1 MTISKVLLTRRLPGP
16 AAGILREAGFH
27 VEQIDRDDPPPRA
40 ELLARLPGTAGLLCT
55 LGERVDAELL
65 DAAGPGLRIV
75 ANYGVGFDNI
85 DTAACRTRGIRV
97 SNTPGALTE
106 ATADLTWALILSAA
120 RGVVEGDRWVRSGQW
135 PGWGPTQLLGLELS
149 GATLG
154 IVGAGRI
161 GSAVARRSIGFGM
174 RVLYVHPRRN
184 EELERLVSATRV
196 PLDRLLSESDVV
208 SLHIPMRPENRHLIG
223 REQLRSMKPTAILIN
238 AARGPLIDEAALVEA
253 LREGWI
259 AAAGLDVYEHE
270 PQLTPGLSGLRNVV
284 LLPHLGSATHTTRAR
299 MARMAAENII
309 AVLSGRPPLN
319 PVV

>member
-1 MTISKVLLTRRLPGP
+1 M
-16 AAGILREAGFH
+16 LREAGFH
-27 VEQIDRDDPPPRA
+27 VEQIDRDDSPPRA
-40 ELLARLPGTAGLLCT
+40 ELLARLPGAAGLLCT
-55 LGERVDAELL
+55 LGEKVDAELL
-65 DAAGPGLRIV
+65 DAAGPSLRIV
-75 ANYGVGFDNI
+75 ANYGVGFENI

-97 SNTPGALTE
+97 SNTPGVLTE

-135 PGWGPTQLLGLELS
+135 PGWGPTQLLGVELS

-161 GSAVARRSIGFGM
+161 GSAVARRSIGFDM
-174 RVLYVHPRRN
+174 CVLYTHPRQN
-184 EELERLVSATRV
+184 QELERRVPATRV
-196 PLDRLLSESDVV
+196 PLDRLLAESDVV
-208 SLHIPMRPENRHLIG
+208 SLHIPMRPENRYLIG
-223 REQLRSMKPTAILIN
+223 REQLRSMKRSAVLIN

-270 PQLTPGLSGLRNVV
+270 PLLTPGLTALRNII
-284 LLPHLGSATHTTRAR
+284 LLPHLGSATQNTRSR
-299 MARMAAENII
+299 MARMAAENVI
-309 AVLSGRPPLN
+309 AVLSGSPPLN

>member
-1 MTISKVLLTRRLPGP
+1 MPSAKVVVTRRLPEP
-16 AAGILREAGFH
+16 AAAMLREAGFH

-40 ELLARLPGTAGLLCT
+40 ELLARLPGAAALLCT
-55 LGERVDAELL
+55 LGEKVDAELL
-65 DAAGPGLRIV
+65 DAAGPTLRIV
-75 ANYGVGFDNI
+75 ANYGVGFENI
-85 DTAACRTRGIRV
+85 DTAACRARGIRV
-97 SNTPGALTE
+97 SNTPGVLTE

-120 RGVVEGDRWVRSGQW
+120 RGVVEGDRWVRSGTW
-135 PGWGPTQLLGLELS
+135 PGWGPTQLLGTELK

-161 GSAVARRSIGFGM
+161 GSAVARRSVGFGM
-174 RVLYVHPRRN
+174 RVLYTHPRVS
-184 EELERLVSATRV
+184 EELERLVPASRV
-196 PLDRLLSESDVV
+196 PLDRLLAESDIV
-208 SLHIPMRPENRHLIG
+208 SLHVPMRPENRHLIG
-223 REQLRSMKPTAILIN
+223 REQLRSMKPSAILIN

-270 PQLTPGLSGLRNVV
+270 PGLTPGLAALRNVV
-284 LLPHLGSATHTTRAR
+284 LLPHLGSATRATRER
-299 MARMAAENII
+299 MARMAAENVI

>member
-1 MTISKVLLTRRLPGP
+1 MLRD
-16 AAGILREAGFH
+16 AGLH
-27 VEQIDRDDPPPRA
+27 VEQIDLDDPPPRA

-55 LGERVDAELL
+55 LGEKVDAELL

-120 RGVVEGDRWVRSGQW
+120 RGVIEGDRWVRSGQW

-161 GSAVARRSIGFGM
+161 GSAVARRSVGFGM
-174 RVLYVHPRRN
+174 RVLYMHPRQN
-184 EELERLVSATRV
+184 EELERQVSATRV
-196 PLDRLLSESDVV
+196 PLDRLLNESDVV

-238 AARGPLIDEAALVEA
+238 AARGPLVDEAALVEA